1 MALLIGQW
9 VCPHNDSSSELKDSS
24 VMEEKRANRGD
35 IMTKSRLSETKK
47 LASIWFHTGIF
58 ALANQALSHGLE
70 SSH

>member
-35 IMTKSRLSETKK
+35 IMAKSRMSETKK
-47 LASIWFHTGIF
+47 LASIWFHTGKTYV
-58 ALANQALSHGLE
+58 ALRGIAYRSA
-70 SSH
+70 